1 MASSVEESRVAIA
14 GPYGA
19 SFLRALCPPMTGDP
33 KGPLDSDCHTRKIIE
48 NYVMAIIYIT
58 HSRLLSVSHLAT
70 LTEGLCA

>member
-48 NYVMAIIYIT
+48 NYVMAII
-58 HSRLLSVSHLAT
+58 
-70 LTEGLCA
+70 